1 MAKKEDFDKI
11 DTNKDGVISEDEFA
25 NASKSA
31 GVEKDKLNWFLK
43 LITLGDRFSLG
54 DFFDRAKKGF
64 VEFLI
69 VFFGVL
75 VSFGVE
81 QKGDDFED
89 REWNIE
95 NLHNLKAEMD
105 EVKIYTTSFQEQ
117 YDYIIGEY
125 EELYKNWDR
134 DKKTNFI
141 WIYGKNDYEFP
152 LKLYTNRNPFNPPRV
167 VYDAIKLDGT
177 FRFLGSEIGQ
187 SVYKTYDGLELKY
200 LKINTDKEEE
210 VFTKKFND
218 RIDSKWVFDLDY
230 IDFDSPQFWI
240 KNREYVKNDQY
251 VKYNLFKRLELWRQ
265 TAEQFKD
272 YLKIVDSSIEII
284 TKEIEKK
291 DAEIT
296 IVYWVF

>member
-1 MAKKEDFDKI
+1 MAEKEDFDKI
-11 DTNKDGVISEDEFA
+11 DSNKDGVISEDEFA

-31 GVEKDKLNWFLK
+31 GVEKEKLNWFLR
-43 LITLGDRFSLG
+43 LLTLGDRFSLG

-105 EVKIYTTSFQEQ
+105 SIKVYTTGFQDQ

-125 EELYKNWDR
+125 QDLYDNWDR

-187 SVYKTYDGLELKY
+187 SVYKTYEGLELKY

-218 RIDSKWVFDLDY
+218 RVDSKWVFDLDY

-240 KNREYVKNDQY
+240 KYREYIKNDQY
-251 VKYNLFKRLELWRQ
+251 IKYNLFKRLELWRQ
-265 TAEQFKD
+265 TAGQFKD
-272 YLKIVDSSIEII
+272 YLQVIDSSIELV

-291 DAEIT
+291 DSEIT